1 MLRKVSVRFAAV
13 ALATGS
19 LAMIPLATPA
29 SALTP
34 SVTCSKLAG
43 KTTISGKNATT
54 TSSLSLCTPSA
65 LSAGATSTVTTP
77 VANTFGK
84 ATSKLTWR
92 NGKGT
97 TTVVQQYKQTKTQGK
112 CPKGQLH
119 ILLTGTTKTST
130 GAAAKIIKAGE
141 TISGS
146 ICTNTSKQPYVSSL
160 EPGTKFKL

>member
-13 ALATGS
+13 ALAAGS
-19 LAMIPLATPA
+19 LATIPLATPV

-34 SVTCSKLAG
+34 HVACSKLVA
-43 KTTISGKNATT
+43 KTTISGSNATT

-65 LSAGATSTVTTP
+65 LSAGASSKVTTP
-77 VANTFGK
+77 AKNLAGK
-84 ATSKLTWR
+84 ITSKMTWR

-97 TTVVQQYKQTKTQGK
+97 TTVVEQYKSASGQGK
-112 CPKGQLH
+112 CPKGTSH

-130 GAAAKIIKAGE
+130 GAAASIIKVGE

-146 ICTNTSKQPYVSSL
+146 ICANTKATPITSAL